1 MMDPTQNRGWLA
13 MDKMYMAI
21 RNSQQARKHHKLPS
35 YIVAYDLGPC
45 TRQENFLS
53 GREMLSNE
61 QQILVRQH
69 KTCWTCTTSDCSFGV
84 SRYTTRAFPYAITA
98 RTLSRVRA
106 HSAVFDNNTIL
117 LRFISTQPR
126 IEQNLAKK
134 EKEGALIPYRPD
146 GIAGGHYNLV
156 CVWDPHVLEVLLV
169 LQQASMPSPHL
180 LQARRLCETSEGSG
194 CFGRAML

>member
-61 QQILVRQH
+61 QQILVRHH
-69 KTCWTCTTSDCSFGV
+69 KHAGH
-84 SRYTTRAFPYAITA
+84 AP
-98 RTLSRVRA
+98 L
-106 HSAVFDNNTIL
+106 
-117 LRFISTQPR
+117 Q
-126 IEQNLAKK
+126 
-134 EKEGALIPYRPD
+134 
-146 GIAGGHYNLV
+146 IA
-156 CVWDPHVLEVLLV
+156 VLEFLV
-169 LQQASMPSPHL
+169 IPRGLFHMPSQPEL
-180 LQARRLCETSEGSG
+180 YLGSG
-194 CFGRAML
+194 HIQQFLIILPSC